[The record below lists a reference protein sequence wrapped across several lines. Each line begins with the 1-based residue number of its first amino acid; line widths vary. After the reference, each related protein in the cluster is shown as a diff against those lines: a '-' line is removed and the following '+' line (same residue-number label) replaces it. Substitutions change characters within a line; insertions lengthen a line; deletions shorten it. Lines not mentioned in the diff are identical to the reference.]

1 MTKSKTKEQEEV
13 RQMNPDIREVSIG
26 RRYLYTL
33 HIYPLSFYQQIEIS
47 NVIAEGLAMFFGQ
60 EDKSDDMATVTFF
73 VQLVKDN
80 MGKLIEFTTD
90 PEEVKDILKL
100 AKEEGAKEIMECVT
114 NKQLVHIS
122 TLIYEDN
129 FEEVQKKVANLF
141 EKIKGQYLLERL
153 SPESSDTIPSTTL
166 PTSSEEPLEKE
177 ELQ

>member
-1 MTKSKTKEQEEV
+1 MPS
-13 RQMNPDIREVSIG
+13 D
-26 RRYLYTL
+26 
-33 HIYPLSFYQQIEIS
+33 IYPLSFHQQIEIS
-47 NVIAEGLAMFFGQ
+47 NVIAEGLALFFGQ

-90 PEEVKDILKL
+90 PDEVKEILKL
-100 AKEEGAKEIMECVT
+100 AKDEGAKGIMECVT

-129 FEEVQKKVANLF
+129 FEEVQKKVASLF

-153 SPESSDTIPSTTL
+153 SPESSDTIPSTTS